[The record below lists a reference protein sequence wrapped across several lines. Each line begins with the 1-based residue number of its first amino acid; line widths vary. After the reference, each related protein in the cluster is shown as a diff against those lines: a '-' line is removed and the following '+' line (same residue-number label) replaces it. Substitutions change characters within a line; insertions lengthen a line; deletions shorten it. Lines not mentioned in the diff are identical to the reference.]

1 MFMRLK
7 YFLPFIAVLATL
19 FPGCSCKG
27 KTKKTTNWTKNYE
40 KLNKNP
46 FSLYLAY
53 ESLPLLFPQAKEE
66 KLDVSYRLNNLGYTL
81 RKNTGKSLIMMIGQ
95 DVYFNDGEI
104 DSLFSFVE
112 EGHQVIISSTSFDE
126 ALTSRLGI
134 KRTNGSYAF
143 ETKKQQIFIR
153 NKNEEFQPFAAKI
166 KEESLT
172 GFFQKEELPD
182 IPFFTLGMNDTKYP
196 GCIVYSVGSG
206 KLILH
211 AAPVAFTNYFL
222 LQNDNKT
229 YLSNLFSY
237 ITEPVSNIYFIS
249 FNSREVSNSDF
260 SVLWNNIAT
269 RIALLLTIF
278 TLGIFLLFEM
288 KRKQKIIPIIKPVEN
303 SSVAFTET
311 IGRLYFNKK
320 NHTNLAEKM
329 VQHFLEFVR
338 SNYYLNTNNLDQE
351 FVRMLAAKSGNE
363 ISKTDT
369 LVYNI
374 KEVQNGTKVD
384 EAFLYSLYT
393 QIQDF
398 YNGK

>member
-1 MFMRLK
+1 MRLK

-19 FPGCSCKG
+19 IPGCNCKG
-27 KTKKTTNWTKNYE
+27 KTKKPTNWTKNYE
-40 KLNKNP
+40 TLNKNP
-46 FSLYLAY
+46 FSLYLTY
-53 ESLPLLFPQAKEE
+53 ESLSMLFPGAKKE
-66 KLDVSYRLNNLGYTL
+66 KLDVSYRINNLGYTL
-81 RKNTGKSLIMMIGQ
+81 RKNSGKSLIMMIGE
-95 DVYFNDGEI
+95 DVHFNDGEV

-112 EGHQVIISSTSFDE
+112 EGHQVMISSASFDE
-126 ALTSRLGI
+126 LLMSRLGV
-134 KRTNGSYAF
+134 KKTYGSDASGG
-143 ETKKQQIFIR
+143 TKQKVFIR
-153 NKNEEFQPFAAKI
+153 NKNDEFQPFAANMKY
-166 KEESLT
+166 ESVH
-172 GFFQKEELPD
+172 GFFQKQELPD
-182 IPFFTLGMNDTKYP
+182 IPFFVLGMNDTKYP
-196 GCIVYSVGSG
+196 DCIVYSVGSG
-206 KLILH
+206 KLMLH
-211 AAPVAFTNYFL
+211 AAPGTFTNYFL

-237 ITEPVSNIYFIS
+237 VSEPISNIYFVS
-249 FNSREVSNSDF
+249 FNSREINTSDF

-288 KRKQKIIPIIKPVEN
+288 KRRQKIIPIIKPVEN

-320 NHTNLAEKM
+320 NHSNLAEKM

-338 SNYYLNTNNLDQE
+338 SNYYLNTSNLDQE

-363 ISKTDT
+363 ISKTDS

-374 KEVQNGTKVD
+374 KEVQNGAKVD

-398 YNGK
+398 NNGK